1 MANKRATKN
10 ARPKATDWQN
20 RDITDYNVSTYHA
33 MLIDKNEELYGVTY
47 QPFGKG
53 SVSTRYMSE
62 KGQIKGAQG
71 QYGNAVLKRYIEICF
86 AKHRFN
92 PEYPCLSFGFMF
104 AYMRNELAQA
114 QAEIAR
120 EQKRK
125 EAAEKQ
131 PTVENVGSDW
141 F

>member
-1 MANKRATKN
+1 MTNKRATK
-10 ARPKATDWQN
+10 PKATDWQN

-33 MLIDKNEELYGVTY
+33 MLIDKNEELYGVSY

-53 SVSTRYMSE
+53 AVSTRWQTE
-62 KGQIKGAQG
+62 KGQLKQAQG

-120 EQKRK
+120 ESKRR

-131 PTVENVGSDW
+131 SEVSEIDSTW